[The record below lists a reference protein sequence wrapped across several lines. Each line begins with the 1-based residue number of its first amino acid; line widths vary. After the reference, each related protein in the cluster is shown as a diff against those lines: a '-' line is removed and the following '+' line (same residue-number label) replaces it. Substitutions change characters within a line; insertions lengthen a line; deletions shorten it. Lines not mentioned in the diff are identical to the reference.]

1 MTEGINI
8 LFRMFSNKAFAA
20 ERKKRRPLKSSDI
33 AIVGKVPREW
43 QDQKTILE
51 YFGSELAKARKDYES
66 FVEEG
71 VALGRRPELVGG
83 GLVRSLGDW
92 FQVVSMR
99 RKGATISSDA
109 RILGGSDFVDRILS
123 EAKEQEKETL
133 RFAFGKCALP
143 TLLATIAK
151 EEGVAASAI
160 RTGIRKRAVV
170 KARKLISQIAV
181 RRFGYAGAEVA
192 RYLNI
197 STAAVNRLVGQE
209 ELPDIERYIKLF

>member
-1 MTEGINI
+1 
-8 LFRMFSNKAFAA
+8 LFFVSLGF
-20 ERKKRRPLKSSDI
+20 
-33 AIVGKVPREW
+33 
-43 QDQKTILE
+43 
-51 YFGSELAKARKDYES
+51 

-92 FQVVSMR
+92 FQVVSMG

-123 EAKEQEKETL
+123 KAKGQEKETL
-133 RFAFGKCALP
+133 RFTSGKCDLP
-143 TLLATIAK
+143 TLLARIAK
-151 EEGVAASAI
+151 EEGVAASGI

-170 KARKLISQIAV
+170 RARKLISQMAM

-192 RYLNI
+192 PLSKYFNLC
-197 STAAVNRLVGQE
+197 S
-209 ELPDIERYIKLF
+209 